1 MYLEIMNNT
10 FIIVISGEVSG
21 IREGYTGSFR
31 CCLNILF
38 LCILFFGNKYS
49 KLLRSAGAGWLGNLT
64 YSYSIY
70 SLYSSACFNII

>member
-1 MYLEIMNNT
+1 MG
-10 FIIVISGEVSG
+10 SGRGTQEVSVVAL
-21 IREGYTGSFR
+21 IFYFYAY
-31 CCLNILF
+31 F
-38 LCILFFGNKYS
+38 FFGNKYS